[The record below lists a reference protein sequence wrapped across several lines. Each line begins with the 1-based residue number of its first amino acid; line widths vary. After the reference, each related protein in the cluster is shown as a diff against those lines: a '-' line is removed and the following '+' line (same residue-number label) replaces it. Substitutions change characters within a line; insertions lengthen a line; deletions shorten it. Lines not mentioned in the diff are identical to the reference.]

1 MLTELP
7 KYLIEL
13 PNGDR
18 IIDLRDVVGC
28 KRKIGS
34 AIK

>member
-1 MLTELP
+1 MELP

-18 IIDLRDVVGC
+18 IIDLRDAVGC
-28 KRKIGS
+28 KRRIGS
-34 AIK
+34 TIK